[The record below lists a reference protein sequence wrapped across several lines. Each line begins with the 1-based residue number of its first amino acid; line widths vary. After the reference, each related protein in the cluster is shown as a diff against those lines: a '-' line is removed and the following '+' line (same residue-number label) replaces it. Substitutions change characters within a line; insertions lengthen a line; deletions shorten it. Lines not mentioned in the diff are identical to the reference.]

1 MIIKELLYIHCT
13 CSNILY
19 NSRKVF
25 FNVYTINIWFKFEAC
40 YLSLNY
46 RNNINLP
53 IPNQLFF
60 LDICFSA
67 ELKFNHLKRPYFV
80 TMGSFQMAI
89 LLLFNNSDIQTFH
102 DIRENTNLPEK
113 ELIKQLQTLL
123 DTKIV
128 STEVRVLHKGR

>member
-1 MIIKELLYIHCT
+1 M
-13 CSNILY
+13 
-19 NSRKVF
+19 
-25 FNVYTINIWFKFEAC
+25 
-40 YLSLNY
+40 
-46 RNNINLP
+46 
-53 IPNQLFF
+53 
-60 LDICFSA
+60 
-67 ELKFNHLKRPYFV
+67 KRPYFV

-128 STEVRVLHKGR
+128 STEVRVLNKGR

>member
-1 MIIKELLYIHCT
+1 MLY
-13 CSNILY
+13 
-19 NSRKVF
+19 F
-25 FNVYTINIWFKFEAC
+25 
-40 YLSLNY
+40 
-46 RNNINLP
+46 
-53 IPNQLFF
+53 
-60 LDICFSA
+60 FSA

>member
-1 MIIKELLYIHCT
+1 MLY
-13 CSNILY
+13 
-19 NSRKVF
+19 F
-25 FNVYTINIWFKFEAC
+25 F
-40 YLSLNY
+40 
-46 RNNINLP
+46 P
-53 IPNQLFF
+53 
-60 LDICFSA
+60 A

>member
-1 MIIKELLYIHCT
+1 M
-13 CSNILY
+13 
-19 NSRKVF
+19 
-25 FNVYTINIWFKFEAC
+25 
-40 YLSLNY
+40 
-46 RNNINLP
+46 
-53 IPNQLFF
+53 F
-60 LDICFSA
+60 LGICFSA

-128 STEVRVLHKGR
+128 STEVRVLNKGR